1 MNPDP
6 ADNSVAAGRRFH
18 FRFSL
23 LSLLI
28 VLTLACLLLAWF
40 ILHPR
45 SDIVAL
51 LQVSPSSTSFN
62 TIQNTHRSLLTSTTT
77 IGAALSDP
85 KISNLPLIKDQAD
98 PTNWLLQLLAVSF
111 VQKSEILE
119 LRINVPARDS
129 WQGQMVVGR
138 LIEEYLAAATKA
150 DLAQKIQL
158 IQPPVVKG
166 GTW

>member
-18 FRFSL
+18 FWFSL

-62 TIQNTHRSLLTSTTT
+62 TIQNTLLTSTTT

-85 KISNLPLIKDQAD
+85 KISNLRLIKDQAD

-111 VQKSEILE
+111 VQKS
-119 LRINVPARDS
+119 
-129 WQGQMVVGR
+129 
-138 LIEEYLAAATKA
+138 
-150 DLAQKIQL
+150 
-158 IQPPVVKG
+158 
-166 GTW
+166 

>member
-62 TIQNTHRSLLTSTTT
+62 TIQNTLLTSTTT

-85 KISNLPLIKDQAD
+85 KISNLRLIKDQAD

-129 WQGQMVVGR
+129 WQRQMVVGR

-158 IQPPVVKG
+158 IQPPVVTG